1 MAGQLHIFRLDAGQK
16 RAAQTEPQFQAN
28 YSTPGNNYAGEFTQE
43 RLKDMLRFGLG
54 MKDEEVLRIMAE
66 LYQSGRFTLSN
77 VEIPIPETGMFGLE
91 QTPGDF

>member
-1 MAGQLHIFRLDAGQK
+1 MLHIFRLVGQDS
-16 RAAQTEPQFQAN
+16 AAQSVLRFQAN

-54 MKDEEVLRIMAE
+54 LSDEQVLEAFAE
-66 LYQSGRFTLSN
+66 LHRSGRFTLSD